1 MVNMDIP
8 TINKIIF
15 EAKILLSRKSLDEI
29 RGNFVFLSKDKKA
42 IKLEIK
48 NIKQIKDV
56 NGILMK
62 FNDV

>member
-8 TINKIIF
+8 TINKIMF

-29 RGNFVFLSKDKKA
+29 RGNFVFLSNDKKT
-42 IKLEIK
+42 IKLEMK

-56 NGILMK
+56 SEILMK
-62 FNDV
+62 FSNV

>member
-1 MVNMDIP
+1 MDIP

-15 EAKILLSRKSLDEI
+15 EAKILLSRKSFDEI